1 MRLWRISNYG
11 DLSGTGGLISSG
23 RWHSRGAKIV
33 YLADHPASALLER
46 LVHLEIDTE
55 DIPSAYQLLA
65 IEGPDGLAFESS
77 NAEDLP
83 ANWRGDEPATQ
94 PIGDAW
100 LQGRRT
106 ALLRV
111 PSAITPHTFNWLL
124 NPEHPDSS
132 ALKIVEVIKTAFD
145 RRLFR

>member
-1 MRLWRISNYG
+1 VRLWRISNYA
-11 DLSGTGGLISSG
+11 DLTGAGGMISSG
-23 RWHSRGAKIV
+23 RWHSRGVKIV

-46 LVHLEIDTE
+46 LVHLEIDIE
-55 DIPSAYQLLA
+55 DVPSTYQLLA
-65 IEGPDGLAFESS
+65 IETPDSLAAETVNVEGLPEDWRSS
-77 NAEDLP
+77 ET
-83 ANWRGDEPATQ
+83 ATQ
-94 PIGDAW
+94 PVGDDW
-100 LQGRRT
+100 LQGKRT

-132 ALKIVEVIKTAFD
+132 ALKVVEVITAPFD